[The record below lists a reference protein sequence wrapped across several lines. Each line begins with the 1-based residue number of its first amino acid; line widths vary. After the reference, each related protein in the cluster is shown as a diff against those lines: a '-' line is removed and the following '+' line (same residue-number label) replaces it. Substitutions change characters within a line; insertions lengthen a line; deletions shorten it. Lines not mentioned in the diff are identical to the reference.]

1 MLWRGWRSWGL
12 GLCLGTAGLCAAAV
26 PESAGEMEAWVAREA
41 LEAVASCRG
50 VWEAPPDVLPTRKV
64 PDGPLLG
71 NGDLGVAIGA
81 VHERLRYFGLGE
93 EGGARVTRRTNAP
106 TTCPE
111 VHRFHLSK
119 NDFWKTKTIYPNAH
133 PAPIGGIDE
142 VFVVSNAKFAGH
154 FSQWSEAYR
163 QASQHPFRFS
173 VINDGSTDD
182 SNKLGAIGD
191 LNLVLEQEKL
201 DDDLIV
207 VAGDNLFNQS
217 LRGFGDYCRS
227 QSGPVLG
234 VYDVGSLEQAR
245 KYGVV
250 DIDATGRITSF
261 VEKPTEPA
269 STLIGIALYYYPR
282 QYLASVRQ
290 YIAEGNN
297 PDQPG
302 RLIQWLYPRTSVMTW
317 SVPGIWYDIGSKETL
332 AEANRIFARR

>member
-1 MLWRGWRSWGL
+1 MSSRSPANEISEIGL
-12 GLCLGTAGLCAAAV
+12 GFGPQNVALGVQVLGWMLIGIRGIFGPSMKVLILAAGYA
-26 PESAGEMEAWVAREA
+26 
-41 LEAVASCRG
+41 
-50 VWEAPPDVLPTRKV
+50 TRLYPLTLTQPK
-64 PDGPLLG
+64 PLLP
-71 NGDLGVAIGA
+71 VAGKPMIDY
-81 VHERLRYFGLGE
+81 VMDNL
-93 EGGARVTRRTNAP
+93 
-106 TTCPE
+106 
-111 VHRFHLSK
+111 
-119 NDFWKTKTIYPNAH
+119 
-133 PAPIGGIDE
+133 APIGGIDE

-191 LNLVLEQEKL
+191 LNLVLEQENL

-261 VEKPTEPA
+261 VEKPAEPA

-302 RLIQWLYPRTSVMTW
+302 RLVQWLYPRTPVMTW